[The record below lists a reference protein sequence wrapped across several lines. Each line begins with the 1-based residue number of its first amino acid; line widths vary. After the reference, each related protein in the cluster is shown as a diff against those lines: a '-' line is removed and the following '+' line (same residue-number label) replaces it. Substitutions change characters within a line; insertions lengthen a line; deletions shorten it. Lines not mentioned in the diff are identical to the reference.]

1 MTVRP
6 IGGEMQVWSDL
17 DGQHGP
23 GPVRGDVLTPLLATV
38 AGRALVVGPLDPALL
53 DAAPADDLTVLVR
66 GMPDAEA
73 LATHLAGRPG
83 VTVLCGSPEKL
94 VTEPAYDTIVALD
107 GVERLGSTEG
117 ADLTW
122 SETVGLL
129 VAVLRPGGRLL
140 LAAENHLGVHR
151 VVALPPEVTDSD
163 WAGAGEYDP
172 DRPAGLDRL
181 RVRLASAGLSV
192 TRTYTAWPTPI
203 APAALVAP
211 ELLGDQD
218 ATAFLRATL
227 GRVCAPR
234 ETVLADPERLVDTAL
249 RHGAAATLAPAWIVQ
264 AERIAPDPGPPG
276 PAPGQPAA
284 PAWTAEAGGVP
295 SPALPEALVL
305 VDGDRVDVVQRPDG
319 GLLLRRPDGA
329 TGALPKGSGLEHL
342 IVVAS
347 VRRDLPAVRELLRP
361 WQAGPYAGVPAD
373 QIVVTPGRD
382 LVPLAPAGLPADAVR
397 RLAVRLLDAGLAH
410 LWPSPADPAEL
421 ALTIA
426 ALAGQA
432 PVPAAPAGG
441 EPDRPAVPGV
451 RELVADRDRLA
462 RELAEA
468 REREAWYERT
478 LAEREAELRRARG
491 LLALLSGTPGA
502 RAGKL
507 VLAGA
512 RRARRTAG
520 AVVRRVL
527 PHD

>member
-17 DGQHGP
+17 DGRHGP
-23 GPVRGDVLTPLLATV
+23 GPVRGEVLAPLLATV
-38 AGRALVVGPLDPALL
+38 TGRTLVVGPLDPALL
-53 DAAPADDLTVLVR
+53 DAVPADDLTVLVR
-66 GMPDAEA
+66 GVPDAEA
-73 LATHLAGRPG
+73 LATHLADRPG
-83 VTVLCGSPEKL
+83 ATVLCGSPEKL
-94 VTEPAYDTIVALD
+94 ATEPPYDSVVALD
-107 GVERLGSTEG
+107 GTERLGSTEG

-122 SETVGLL
+122 AETVALL

-151 VVALPPEVTDSD
+151 LVALPPEVTDSD

-181 RVRLASAGLSV
+181 RAGLAGAGLSV
-192 TRTYTAWPTPI
+192 TRTYAAWPAPI

-211 ELLGDQD
+211 ELLADQD
-218 ATAFLRATL
+218 AAAFLRATL
-227 GRVCAPR
+227 GRACAPR
-234 ETVLADPERLVDTAL
+234 ETVLTDPERLVATAL
-249 RHGAAATLAPAWIVQ
+249 RHGAAATLAPAWILQ
-264 AERIAPDPGPPG
+264 AERIAPDPGPSG
-276 PAPGQPAA
+276 PVGGRPAA
-284 PAWTAEAGGVP
+284 WATGAAAGGVP
-295 SPALPEALVL
+295 SPALPEALVMI
-305 VDGDRVDVVQRPDG
+305 DGERVEVVHRPGG

-329 TGALPKGSGLEHL
+329 TGALPKGSGLEQSL
-342 IVVAS
+342 IVAS

-421 ALTIA
+421 ALTLV

-441 EPDRPAVPGV
+441 EPDRPTVPGV

-478 LAEREAELRRARG
+478 LVERETELRRARS
-491 LLALLSGTPGA
+491 LLAVLSGTPSA